1 MITIYSMRK
10 ATIQD
15 LKLELWLRQRNS
27 GSIIWTTKDG
37 KNIPIKDMDNN
48 HLVNALKMLLI
59 QKEKQKEYDDIMVCD
74 ESDIL

>member
-27 GSIIWTTKDG
+27 GSIIWTTKDN

-48 HLVNALKMLLI
+48 HLVNTIKMLI
-59 QKEKQKEYDDIMVCD
+59 KQEEEKEYYDGIMVCD
-74 ESDIL
+74 ENDIL

>member
-1 MITIYSMRK
+1 MITIYSMRR

-59 QKEKQKEYDDIMVCD
+59 QKEKQREYDDIMICD

>member
-1 MITIYSMRK
+1 MKK
-10 ATIQD
+10 ANIQD

-48 HLVNALKMLLI
+48 HLVNTIKMLI
-59 QKEKQKEYDDIMVCD
+59 KQEEEKEYYDGIMVCD
-74 ESDIL
+74 ENDIL